1 MSATELPST
10 TGDSHNTFNIHAG
23 AFTNCE
29 NCTVVLGGAP
39 PAAGKNALPLP
50 RAVVSPP
57 GGHAEEVCAQSL
69 SQIPEL
75 TLGKTHKAKD
85 TKPCPTRSEDT
96 TQLQPEGG
104 KKRKARADAA
114 APQVQ
119 PRAVSATKA
128 AFAMSG
134 LGGSPSQIIANLGGC
149 NTSAYDEPITAPG
162 PKDVLLQSD
171 DFGEKNI
178 MRVLKNSN
186 GFVAMLKKGMLVTYH
201 LNANAKSYVKK
212 RLALAAFVA
221 YELDGG
227 RIIEESDEGSS
238 SSRRLVMLSASTT
251 DLGTGPW

>member
-149 NTSAYDEPITAPG
+149 NTSAYDEPITAP
-162 PKDVLLQSD
+162 
-171 DFGEKNI
+171 
-178 MRVLKNSN
+178 
-186 GFVAMLKKGMLVTYH
+186 
-201 LNANAKSYVKK
+201 
-212 RLALAAFVA
+212 
-221 YELDGG
+221 
-227 RIIEESDEGSS
+227 
-238 SSRRLVMLSASTT
+238 
-251 DLGTGPW
+251 